1 MGKPVHRCDVSD
13 RFEICLAETLKWE
26 GGWSNHPRDPG
37 GPTMRGIIQR
47 VYDGWR
53 DNHRLPRRSV
63 RAIEDH
69 ELRDIY
75 RRSYW
80 DQVRGDELP
89 AGIDLAVF
97 DFAVNSGPA
106 RAAKYLQRVLGVK
119 VDGHIGPATLGAAA
133 SADSQAVV
141 EQLMDDRRTYIRQ
154 IRTYDAFGRGWE
166 RRCDGIE
173 DAAIAMLDAP
183 LAGAAID
190 DWETTVIPA
199 PGKAVETQAP
209 DVSWTPGET
218 AGAYVSGGSGVQLG
232 VDVAASAQKV
242 AAKGAFSIV
251 DLALELA
258 TRPSFWVAA
267 FVLTSSIWMWLA
279 ARRRRW
285 LLE

>member
-1 MGKPVHRCDVSD
+1 MTS
-13 RFEICLAETLKWE
+13 RFEACLAETLKWE
-26 GGWSNHPRDPG
+26 GGWSHHPRDPG

-53 DNHRLPRRSV
+53 DSNGLPRRSV

-80 DQVRGDELP
+80 DQIRGDALP
-89 AGIDLAVF
+89 PGIDLVVF

-133 SADSQAVV
+133 TADPQDVIV
-141 EQLMDDRRTYIRQ
+141 QLMDDRRRFIRQ
-154 IRTYDAFGRGWE
+154 ISTYDAFGRGWE

-173 DAAIAMLDAP
+173 DAAVAMLEEP
-183 LAGAAID
+183 SAGAAIGP
-190 DWETTVIPA
+190 WETTVIPA
-199 PGKAVETQAP
+199 PGKAVERRTP
-209 DVSWTPGET
+209 DVAWSPGEK

-242 AAKGAFSIV
+242 AAKGAFSVV
-251 DLALELA
+251 DLALEIA

-267 FVLTSSIWMWLA
+267 FVLVSSTWMWIA
-279 ARRRRW
+279 ARKRRW